1 MYTVW
6 NGTAHGND
14 TPTSMGATAYRRGL
28 PSVDVHCIR
37 SSRALL
43 ESVRE
48 EQLSQH
54 QVGAVS
60 YEGERDVPD
69 QSECHP
75 PSDVLWRN

>member
-1 MYTVW
+1 MRTVR

-14 TPTSMGATAYRRGL
+14 TSTSMGATAYRRGL

-60 YEGERDVPD
+60 DEGKRWISDS
-69 QSECHP
+69 SEFCTSMH
-75 PSDVLWRN
+75 SCFV